1 MGEAII
7 NQLNEIDEKGFKVE
21 QIIWDSE
28 SSIRGEGLTNR
39 IKGRV
44 NNFEIFEV
52 GSRTT
57 LQICREIF
65 PLFFDISGNI
75 GTSPDLMASII

>member
-44 NNFEIFEV
+44 NNFEIFEPGRHIARV
-52 GSRTT
+52 ERKIQSSKNKFG
-57 LQICREIF
+57 I
-65 PLFFDISGNI
+65 
-75 GTSPDLMASII
+75 